1 MRKLG
6 CDQSVCFFAPPEVHQ
21 EIRAIIQKAPEAGP
35 DSADVIRW
43 SCEQSC
49 RSIDILRPLW
59 LVQGL
64 EYRHRERLSSS
75 HRSQLDS
82 DSEPSYGSEFLALI
96 QEPEGKPLEEMYG
109 NAIDGAAFRSCLIDE
124 TAQTDE
130 TVQRLLSAWKLNVA
144 EGKEDWTLEQEQER
158 ELEHEIE
165 QEKESEA
172 PPATT
177 ALHHSLHPAVKEFV
191 QYGTLSNTP
200 SSPFILAFDSLRCTS
215 AYCHLNATFVH
226 RNLFVTNDFFQTVES
241 VLQGNNDL
249 FLRPVKWVLSHSLSD
264 CLVIISPFEANAL
277 LLTIQATPDVG
288 LHLYSAN
295 TTKTMDSF
303 SNFEFLTVPSNGHR
317 PAMSL
322 YRRSEL
328 DLFAGSV
335 FFEDYSAYKAMCET
349 LGIQTSKS
357 TYTGRSYEPDPSG
370 YVKRCIRDQIG
381 WPAPC
386 PFDKSPI
393 EFLTVFFG
401 IRRLG
406 SAYAQTHIGHLLA
419 GRVLTKDTFAE
430 V

>member
-6 CDQSVCFFAPPEVHQ
+6 CHQSVCFFAPPEVHQ
-21 EIRAIIQKAPEAGP
+21 EILAIAQIEVAASP
-35 DSADVIRW
+35 DSADVIHW

-64 EYRHRERLSSS
+64 EYRHRERLSSR
-75 HRSQLDS
+75 HRSQL
-82 DSEPSYGSEFLALI
+82 DSEPSYGSKFLSLI

-109 NAIDGAAFRSCLIDE
+109 NSIDSAALRSCLIDE

-130 TVQRLLSAWKLNVA
+130 IIQRLLSACELK
-144 EGKEDWTLEQEQER
+144 GTQRREDWTLEQEQER
-158 ELEHEIE
+158 ELEHEVE
-165 QEKESEA
+165 EEKESET
-172 PPATT
+172 PPATK
-177 ALHHSLHPAVKEFV
+177 ALHHSLHPAVKEFILH
-191 QYGTLSNTP
+191 GTLSSTP
-200 SSPFILAFDSLRCTS
+200 PSPFILAFDSLRCTS
-215 AYCHLNATFVH
+215 AYRHLNATFVH
-226 RNLFVTNDFFQTVES
+226 RKLFVTNDFFRTVES
-241 VLQGNNDL
+241 VLEGNSDL

-277 LLTIQATPDVG
+277 LLTIEATPDVG

-295 TTKTMDSF
+295 TTKTMHSF
-303 SNFEFLTVPSNGHR
+303 SNFKFLTVPSNGHR
-317 PAMSL
+317 PITSL

-335 FFEDYSAYKAMCET
+335 FFEDYPAYKAMCEI
-349 LGIQTSKS
+349 LGIQISKTMYS
-357 TYTGRSYEPDPSG
+357 GRSYVPDASG
-370 YVKRCIRDQIG
+370 YVKRCSRDQVG

-386 PFDKSPI
+386 PFNKSPI
-393 EFLTVFFG
+393 EFLAVFFG

-419 GRVLTKDTFAE
+419 GRLLTKDTFAE